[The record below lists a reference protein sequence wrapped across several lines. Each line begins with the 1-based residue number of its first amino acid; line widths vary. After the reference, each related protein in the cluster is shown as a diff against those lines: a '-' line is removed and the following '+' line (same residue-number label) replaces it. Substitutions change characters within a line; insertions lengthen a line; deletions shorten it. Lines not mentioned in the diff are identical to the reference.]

1 MGELP
6 YMKDAYAKYAPKGFQ
21 ILGVSLDRE
30 REAWVN
36 AVRNNEMNWIHVS
49 DLNYWQ
55 NEVARQ
61 YNINSVPSNFLIDCS
76 TGCIVAKDLRGE
88 ELAEKLAE
96 LL

>member
-1 MGELP
+1 
-6 YMKDAYAKYAPKGFQ
+6 
-21 ILGVSLDRE
+21 
-30 REAWVN
+30 
-36 AVRNNEMNWIHVS
+36 MNWIHVS

-76 TGCIVAKDLRGE
+76 TGCIVAKNLRGE